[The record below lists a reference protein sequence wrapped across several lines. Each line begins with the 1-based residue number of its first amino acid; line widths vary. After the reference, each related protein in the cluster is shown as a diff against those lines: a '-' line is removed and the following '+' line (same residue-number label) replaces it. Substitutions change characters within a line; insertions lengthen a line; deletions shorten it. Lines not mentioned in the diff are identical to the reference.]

1 METLLQLLT
10 GGMTN
15 KMPGRVGDSPI
26 PEAIWKLGSNNVCA
40 VSSTGN
46 GEYFIKYQVA
56 KEVCNRI
63 QFLNADIETASK
75 EIIDELDEIGG
86 AGGVIAI
93 DFNGKIAMPFNTPG
107 MIRGNK
113 TNKTDLEIK
122 IY

>member
-1 METLLQLLT
+1 MLILKQ
-10 GGMTN
+10 
-15 KMPGRVGDSPI
+15 P
-26 PEAIWKLGSNNVCA
+26 
-40 VSSTGN
+40 
-46 GEYFIKYQVA
+46 
-56 KEVCNRI
+56 
-63 QFLNADIETASK
+63 SK

-93 DFNGKIAMPFNTPG
+93 DFNGKIAMPFNTC

>member
-1 METLLQLLT
+1 
-10 GGMTN
+10 
-15 KMPGRVGDSPI
+15 MPGRVGDSPI
-26 PEAIWKLGSNNVCA
+26 PGSGSWAQNNVCA
-40 VSSTGN
+40 VSSTGH

-75 EIIDELDEIGG
+75 EIIDELNEIGG